1 MKKIIIA
8 ATAVAALGG
17 AAVLLLGGWPSP
29 AGAWWCGSGWG
40 ANTSSS
46 GWYCPMYGNAAFAT
60 DAVDTKNADS
70 VIYSTKCGTCHG
82 SPARNLHTVKDWE
95 DRVARC
101 EIYMTQHENMM
112 GATGFRPT
120 AEERTRIL
128 DYLAKG
134 AAK

>member
-8 ATAVAALGG
+8 VTAVATVGG
-17 AAVLLLGGWPSP
+17 AAVVLLGGWSSP
-29 AGAWWCGSGWG
+29 AGAWCYGGGGNASNMGWC
-40 ANTSSS
+40 
-46 GWYCPMYGNAAFAT
+46 CPMWGGGAFAT
-60 DAVDTKNADS
+60 EAVDTKNADS
-70 VIYSTKCGTCHG
+70 VLYATKCGTCHG
-82 SPARNLHTVKDWE
+82 LPARNLHTAAAWE

-101 EIYMTQHENMM
+101 EIYITQHENML

-120 AEERTRIL
+120 SEERKRIL